1 MESMWGEVLVSYY
14 LDKGFEAPYF
24 ISENGYIAG
33 AKIINKGE
41 KPLHILSFGVQF
53 DWEEEGDLWWQESCS
68 IELAPGDEKTL
79 PDIAFRISIDV
90 EPKAHTYI
98 LGIRLEEFR
107 ENEWVGL
114 GRYVLD
120 EKHILIKEYPKRD
133 FMVFISHSNHPDDET
148 LTNLTHD
155 LLENCGIDAYVAEK
169 KGEPGVWLWSKIKKS
184 IKASDAIIVLWTKY
198 AKTSGDIREE
208 IGTAV
213 GMEKYEQIIPVV
225 EEGGELA
232 GSLRGKEWATLDRE
246 KPKKALI
253 EAIEKILIEAE
264 KKPPIHRP
272 VSIK

>member
-1 MESMWGEVLVSYY
+1 MWGEVLVSYY

-41 KPLHILSFGVQF
+41 KTLHILSFGVQF
-53 DWEEEGDLWWQESCS
+53 DWEEEEDLWWRKLCS
-68 IELAPGDEKTL
+68 IELGPGDEKIL
-79 PDIAFRISIDV
+79 PDIDFRISIDA
-90 EPKAHTYI
+90 EPKAHTYR
-98 LGIRLEEFR
+98 LGVGLEEFR

-114 GRYVLD
+114 PRNVLGV
-120 EKHILIKEYPKRD
+120 EHILIEEHPKRD
-133 FMVFISHSNHPDDET
+133 FMVFISHSNHPDDRT

-198 AKTSGDIREE
+198 GKTSGDIREE
-208 IGTAV
+208 IGIAV
-213 GMEKYEQIIPVV
+213 GMEKYEQIIPVM
-225 EEGGELA
+225 EEGEELA
-232 GSLRGKEWATLDRE
+232 GSLKGKEWATLDRE

-253 EAIEKILIEAE
+253 EAIEKILVEAE
-264 KKPPIHRP
+264 EKTPPSMP
-272 VSIK
+272 VSIKP